1 MPAPQSFNKILLTT
15 SNTAGNNITLQ
26 EISGQLYI
34 NDHLVITSANI
45 GSLSDIT
52 TIESDVTTLKTD
64 VITLQDDVTTLQ
76 NTGSSSTFANDY
88 SVDFDGSN
96 DYLQVPASS
105 DFDFGTGAF
114 TFSFW
119 FNISNFD
126 SYGAFFSRAGSGYR
140 LKFQNANNII
150 NLDPNSGPEIQV
162 VNHSSS
168 LLNAW
173 HNLVVVRD
181 VSDNTIKGYLDG
193 GTPTSNSIGSSVTFS
208 ASGNPLLIGNHLGAF
223 YLGGKIDEVAVW
235 NSALSSSDITS
246 IYNSGSPT
254 DLSSYSPLGW
264 WRMGDDDS
272 GTGTTITDQGSG
284 GNDGIL
290 TNGPTFSTS
299 VPEVFANTYS
309 IDFDGTNDY
318 LSLGNTMIHNSSS
331 GAFTWSL
338 WLKTTPATGFEIF
351 IGKDNLG
358 GSSGGRSLLLDR
370 SGDDIR
376 FIAFTPSVQVATW
389 TGGASSSNLGDNAW
403 HNLIYVNEG
412 IGGSKK
418 IYFDGSEQTITGNT
432 SGFLA
437 SNPTTQP
444 LILSGTVD
452 PTDNDFYRPYTGLM
466 DEVAVWDSAL
476 SSSDITSV
484 YNSGVPTDITSLSP
498 VGWWRMGDND
508 SGTGT
513 TITDQGSGG
522 NNGILTNGPTFSNSI
537 PS

>member
-1 MPAPQSFNKILLTT
+1 M
-15 SNTAGNNITLQ
+15 
-26 EISGQLYI
+26 
-34 NDHLVITSANI
+34 
-45 GSLSDIT
+45 SDIT
-52 TIESDVTTLKTD
+52 VINDSEQSSLVTNGIAKNGELYLKAS
-64 VITLQDDVTTLQ
+64 
-76 NTGSSSTFANDY
+76 GSTNAGAVVVYDSGAWRTFANEGGAFSNAY
-88 SVDFDGSN
+88 SVSLDGSN

-150 NLDPNSGPEIQV
+150 KLDPNSGPEMEV

-193 GTPTSNSIGSSVTFS
+193 GTPTSNSIGSGVTFS

-284 GNDGIL
+284 GNNATLI
-290 TNGPTFSTS
+290 NGPTFSSS
-299 VPEVFANTYS
+299 VPS
-309 IDFDGTNDY
+309 
-318 LSLGNTMIHNSSS
+318 
-331 GAFTWSL
+331 
-338 WLKTTPATGFEIF
+338 
-351 IGKDNLG
+351 
-358 GSSGGRSLLLDR
+358 
-370 SGDDIR
+370 
-376 FIAFTPSVQVATW
+376 
-389 TGGASSSNLGDNAW
+389 
-403 HNLIYVNEG
+403 
-412 IGGSKK
+412 
-418 IYFDGSEQTITGNT
+418 
-432 SGFLA
+432 
-437 SNPTTQP
+437 
-444 LILSGTVD
+444 
-452 PTDNDFYRPYTGLM
+452 
-466 DEVAVWDSAL
+466 
-476 SSSDITSV
+476 
-484 YNSGVPTDITSLSP
+484 
-498 VGWWRMGDND
+498 
-508 SGTGT
+508 
-513 TITDQGSGG
+513 
-522 NNGILTNGPTFSNSI
+522 
-537 PS
+537 